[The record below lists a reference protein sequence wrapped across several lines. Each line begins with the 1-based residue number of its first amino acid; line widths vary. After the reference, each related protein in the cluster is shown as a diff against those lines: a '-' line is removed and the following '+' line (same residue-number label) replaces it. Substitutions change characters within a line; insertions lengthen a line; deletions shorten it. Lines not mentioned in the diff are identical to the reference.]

1 VSWAIGID
9 FGTSRSAGSMGELDP
24 RRLAPDRTTGKA
36 PAPIMAPTV
45 SPLEIEGNRWI
56 PSMVLRTPDGQLVV
70 GAAADNL
77 AGVHPDRLERTPKRS
92 LGTAAPLLLGG
103 EPIDPRDAAAAVMRM
118 IVAEGRLRQGSD
130 PVGCVVTHPVR
141 WAGVRRAALAEA
153 AKRAGL
159 GEVQLVEEPVA
170 AAIHYASEHVELGA
184 HVGVYDLGGGTF
196 DTALLQRTD
205 RGFEVVGVP
214 GGDENIGGENFDH
227 RLFRYFGSCLAE
239 ADAELWDQMMTSDD
253 RKWKRAALDLLVQAR
268 RAKEALS
275 SYTST
280 QVFVP
285 VADRDIV
292 VNRSQFEAMII
303 DDIERTVDLMEDT
316 VIDAGMKIDDLAA
329 IFLVG
334 GSSRVPLVSQMV
346 TERFG
351 SRVIT
356 RDEPK
361 GVVAL
366 GAARLAALRFL
377 MPRPNAAGAPADV
390 ASAEPDAVDAPDA
403 PPPPDASAAVLGI
416 PHPSAS
422 VGSAAA
428 GASQWLADLPVP
440 RSHDRL
446 GATPVADVDL
456 ASLPAPGA
464 PSPTR
469 PALAPVMPTPTSVP
483 TPTPAPTPAL
493 WMPTPALQMPT
504 PARPAVAAP
513 AAGAPPLASW
523 LVAAPPA
530 LAARLSSAPVPAA
543 APAAAPVVAAP
554 APVTIAWRTALPDQP
569 GQLAAD
575 RNGIVF
581 GGLAGVV
588 RMFDPTNGQLSWQ
601 QPLDAPGWAAP
612 GLADDAIAYGSSD
625 ARVLL
630 LDRASGAVRWQ
641 LNVGF
646 PVISSPAVVGG
657 FVVVGTDGGH
667 VLGLD
672 RATGAVRWDLP
683 VGAAVRAGIVVVGSE
698 VIVCTAA
705 GQVFV
710 IDAQSGRPRWG
721 YRTGGQVLLTP
732 GVVHDRVLVAS
743 RDGLVHGLR
752 LADGVAV
759 YGVRCAGAPVTPVA
773 VGGGL
778 FGVVDE
784 RGGLRVHRADTGQA
798 ISEGTVSQTQ
808 SAGLV
813 LVPGPAPTCAVIETG
828 GQLLAVDL
836 ATRTTRFTVP
846 TGQSNS
852 SVPVVSG
859 GLVVAATTFGQLYG
873 IVAP

>member
-1 VSWAIGID
+1 MSWAIGID
-9 FGTSRSAGSMGELDP
+9 FGTSRSAGSVGELDP

-56 PSMVLRTPDGQLVV
+56 PSMVLRTPEGQLVV

-92 LGTAAPLLLGG
+92 LGTSAPLLLGG

-141 WAGVRRAALAEA
+141 WAGVRRAALVDA

-159 GEVQLVEEPVA
+159 NEVQLVEEPVA

-316 VIDAGMKIDDLAA
+316 VIDAGMKVEDLAA

-334 GSSRVPLVSQMV
+334 GSSRVPLVAQMV

-377 MPRPNAAGAPADV
+377 MPRPKAAGAPADT
-390 ASAEPDAVDAPDA
+390 AAPSDAPDA
-403 PPPPDASAAVLGI
+403 PPPPPDAAAAVQGI
-416 PHPSAS
+416 PPPTAP
-422 VGSAAA
+422 A
-428 GASQWLADLPVP
+428 GAPTGGGANWLADLPMP
-440 RSHDRL
+440 SSHDRL
-446 GATPVADVDL
+446 GAAPTASVDL
-456 ASLPAPGA
+456 TALPAPGA
-464 PSPTR
+464 PAATR
-469 PALAPVMPTPTSVP
+469 
-483 TPTPAPTPAL
+483 APTTA
-493 WMPTPALQMPT
+493 A
-504 PARPAVAAP
+504 AAP
-513 AAGAPPLASW
+513 AASAPAASGPPLASW
-523 LVAAPPA
+523 MVAAPPTPPT
-530 LAARLSSAPVPAA
+530 RLAA
-543 APAAAPVVAAP
+543 APAPAASPAAAVAPAPAPATAAP

-575 RNGIVF
+575 RNGIAF
-581 GGLAGVV
+581 GGLGGVV
-588 RMFDPTNGQLSWQ
+588 RMFDPTNGNLRWQ
-601 QPLDAPGWAAP
+601 QPLNAPGWAAP
-612 GLADDAIAYGSSD
+612 GLADDALAYGSSD
-625 ARVLL
+625 GRVIL

-646 PVISSPAVVGG
+646 PVISSPAIVGG
-657 FVVVGTDGGH
+657 FVVVGNDGGH

-672 RATGAVRWDLP
+672 RSSGAVRWDLP
-683 VGAAVRAGIVVVGSE
+683 VGAAVRAGIVALGGEVV
-698 VIVCTAA
+698 VCTTA

-710 IDAQSGRPRWG
+710 VDVQSGRPRWG

-732 GVVHDRVLVAS
+732 GVLPDRVLVAS

-752 LADGVAV
+752 LADGVAL
-759 YGVRCAGAPVTPVA
+759 YGVRCAGAPITPVA

-784 RGGLRVHRADTGQA
+784 RGGLRVHRGDTGQA
-798 ISEGTVSQTQ
+798 VTEGTVSQTQ

-813 LVPGPAPTCAVIETG
+813 LVPGAAPTCAVVETG
-828 GQLLAVDL
+828 GQLVAVDL
-836 ATRTTRFTVP
+836 GSRSTRFSVP

-859 GLVVAATTFGQLYG
+859 GLVVAATSFGQLYG